1 MRMAE
6 LGLSGGS
13 ISFQYSITPA
23 LQYSILHSFHYSFLI
38 IPLAPFLLL
47 KTAMEGGRVRQ
58 DGNTRRG
65 KLENRVYLGL
75 QHPPPS
81 RVLSDPLRICVD
93 TTILIDVLKDDFR
106 PIQEKL
112 YQAIARNE
120 QLVSPAVVFG
130 ELMPQFKGDEK
141 QVADFMNL
149 RTVLCPLIFAEA
161 LICEA
166 CPPVL
171 WRVLRLW
178 FLLSSVICRLSSAF
192 FPSFHHS
199 FLIIPLAPFLLLK
212 TAIEDG

>member
-1 MRMAE
+1 
-6 LGLSGGS
+6 
-13 ISFQYSITPA
+13 
-23 LQYSILHSFHYSFLI
+23 
-38 IPLAPFLLL
+38 
-47 KTAMEGGRVRQ
+47 MEGGRVRQ

-93 TTILIDVLKDDFR
+93 TTILIDVLKDEFR
-106 PIQEKL
+106 PFQEKL

-161 LICEA
+161 LISEA

-171 WRVLRLW
+171 WRVLKLW

-192 FPSFHHS
+192 FPSFHYS
-199 FLIIPLAPFLLLK
+199 SIPLA
-212 TAIEDG
+212 